1 MFSASSP
8 SSGAFAATAI
18 DCVRGIR
25 SGQWTSEQVVRASL
39 ERAMA
44 REEELHAWACLGVEE
59 AIEEARQRDRQPA
72 RGLLHG
78 LPIGIKDLSDTQAL
92 PTTYGSPAYAG
103 HRPFMDAA
111 CVALACAAG
120 AVILGKTATVEFGA
134 TRPCGTTNPHN
145 KLHTPGGSS
154 AGSAAAV
161 ADGQILLATG
171 TQTGGSII
179 RPAAFCGAV
188 GFKPTFGSLSPVGTK
203 GYSWSLDT
211 VGAFATCVADV
222 ALFFDVLRGRDESA
236 PLSYAG
242 PAPRIGFFPGPFADR
257 ADSAAAAVLDQVA
270 ARCSRAGA
278 TVRSLG
284 CPVGFEQSLGWH
296 RTISR
301 YEMGR
306 SLLPER
312 CSAQAE
318 ELGPTLLSE
327 IERGR
332 HVDDESYLLAKAC
345 GLDLA
350 LTVEALMADHDV
362 LLTLA
367 TPGEAPYGLESTG
380 DATFNLSWSLIGLPC
395 ISLPIARGPL
405 GLPLS
410 IQLVGAR
417 HGDRQLLEAAHWIER
432 IASLHQLQEP

>member
-1 MFSASSP
+1 MPNASAAD
-8 SSGAFAATAI
+8 AFASTAT
-18 DCVRGIR
+18 DCVRGIT
-25 SGQWTSEQVVRASL
+25 SGRWTSEQMVRASL
-39 ERAMA
+39 ERAIA
-44 REEELHAWACLGVEE
+44 REEDLHAWACLGVEE
-59 AIEEARQRDRQPA
+59 AMKEARQRDRQTR

-92 PTTYGSPAYAG
+92 PTAYGSPAYAG

-111 CVALACAAG
+111 CVALARAAG

-134 TRPCGTTNPHN
+134 TRPCATTNPHN

-188 GFKPTFGSLSPVGTK
+188 GFKPTFGALSPAGTK

-211 VGAFATCVADV
+211 VGAFATCVSDV
-222 ALFFDVLRGRDESA
+222 ALFFDVLRGRDEST
-236 PLSYAG
+236 PLSSAG

-257 ADSAAAAVLDQVA
+257 ADPAAMAVLDQVA

-278 TVRSLG
+278 MVRSPG
-284 CPVGFEQSLGWH
+284 WPGGFELSLDWH
-296 RTISR
+296 RTVSR

-306 SLLPER
+306 SLLPEQ
-312 CSAQAE
+312 CSAQGG

-332 HVDDESYLLAKAC
+332 HVDDESYVRAKAAS
-345 GLDLA
+345 LDLA
-350 LTVEALMADHDV
+350 VTIEALMADHDV

-367 TPGEAPYGLESTG
+367 TPGEAPAGLASTG
-380 DATFNLSWSLIGLPC
+380 DATFNLSWSLLGLPC
-395 ISLPIARGPL
+395 LSLPVARGPL

-410 IQLVGAR
+410 VQLVGAR

-432 IASLHQLQEP
+432 IASLPQLKES